1 MDSPLAPLRGSVG
14 RLHQLTRGLD
24 DAQLQAQS
32 YDSEWSIADVL
43 SHIGSGAVIMRRNLE
58 DVLAGRTTPDD
69 FAPSVWD
76 EWNKKSARVK
86 ADDALVTD
94 EAVTE
99 ALEAV
104 SPGDRTRV
112 AFPMG
117 PITLDFDHAVAM
129 RLNEHAFH
137 TWDVEVV
144 FDDGARLP
152 HDATAVVVDNLE
164 LRGQADRCDA
174 LDRRP
179 HLGAGARLHR
189 GPVDGQRGVR
199 RGHGR
204 VRTRSGAARRGVQ
217 PPRLRPARPGA
228 HAGLHRRRVGTRHP
242 ARRLPGFLTLPR
254 G

>member
-164 LRGQADRCDA
+164 LIARFAAKPTGATRSIAVRTSEPGRDFTVGLSTDSVEFVAGTVGFEPDLELPAEAFSRLVYGRLDPAHTPDFTGDESA
-174 LDRRP
+174 LD
-179 HLGAGARLHR
+179 
-189 GPVDGQRGVR
+189 
-199 RGHGR
+199 
-204 VRTRSGAARRGVQ
+204 T
-217 PPRLRPARPGA
+217 LRA
-228 HAGLHRRRVGTRHP
+228 VF
-242 ARRLPGFLTLPR
+242 PGF
-254 G
+254 